1 MRAKLLA
8 YNVPAPRLS
17 KLRFVCMR
25 LGAAVQEVPQEAQ
38 GQALSALLGFTEAGG
53 SAPAPE
59 APFADEML
67 VMSGFSPAMVN
78 SLLAGIRQARM
89 KPFQLKA
96 MVTPTNLTWSGVYLH
111 EQLLLEHDA
120 IKAGRTPAHEE
131 ATNDTT
137 N

>member
-38 GQALSALLGFTEAGG
+38 GQALSALVGLTEADA
-53 SAPAPE
+53 SLPAPD

-78 SLLAGIRQARM
+78 SLLAAIRQARL
-89 KPFQLKA
+89 KPFRLKA
-96 MVTPTNLTWSGVYLH
+96 MVTPTNLTWSSVYLH

-120 IKAGRTPAHEE
+120 IQAGRTPAHEE

>member
-25 LGAAVQEVPQEAQ
+25 LGVAVQEIPPEKQ
-38 GQALSALLGFTEAGG
+38 GQPLSTLVGLTDTAASLPA
-53 SAPAPE
+53 SA

-78 SLLAGIRQARM
+78 SLLSAIRQARM
-89 KPFQLKA
+89 KPFPLKA
-96 MVTPTNLTWSGVYLH
+96 MVTPTNLTWNSLYLH
-111 EQLLLEHDA
+111 EQLLLERDA
-120 IKAGRTPAHEE
+120 IQAGRTPAHEE
-131 ATNDTT
+131 ATNDTAD
-137 N
+137 

>member
-1 MRAKLLA
+1 MRATLLA

-17 KLRFVCMR
+17 KLCFVCMR
-25 LGAAVQEVPQEAQ
+25 LGAAVQEVPPEKQ
-38 GQALSALLGFTEAGG
+38 GQTLSALVGLTEADASL
-53 SAPAPE
+53 SAPD

-78 SLLAGIRQARM
+78 SLLSGIRQARL
-89 KPFQLKA
+89 KPFRLKA
-96 MVTPTNLTWSGVYLH
+96 MVTPTNLTWSSVYLH

-120 IKAGRTPAHEE
+120 IQAGRTPAHEE
-131 ATNDTT
+131 VPHDTT